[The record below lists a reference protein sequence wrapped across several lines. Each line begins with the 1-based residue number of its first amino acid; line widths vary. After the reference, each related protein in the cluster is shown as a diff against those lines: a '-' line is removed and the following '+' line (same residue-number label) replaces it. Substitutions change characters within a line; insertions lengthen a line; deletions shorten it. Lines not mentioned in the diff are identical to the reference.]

1 MTLPQAVSLY
11 EGIFKLEENEIY
23 MQSRAI
29 SLAFAEDASNEMQ
42 KIKAEELYEK
52 MEPSNTDNLTYTE
65 EDWAACEARS
75 QKYLKKE

>member
-29 SLAFAEDASNEMQ
+29 SLAFAENASNETQ
-42 KIKAEELYEK
+42 KIKQEELYERIK
-52 MEPSNTDNLTYTE
+52 RSNTDNLTYTE
-65 EDWAACEARS
+65 EDWAVCEARS
-75 QKYLKKE
+75 RKYIKE